1 MFKIKYGDIGING
14 IHIFNLYIFLNEY
27 LNFMN
32 INDLNISFINILFER
47 ILFVKNDKIIPITNY
62 SLNMINY
69 LGIDDNEIPDLIRYF
84 EHMLKNDYK
93 LEDNIFYISFEN
105 PNFNI
110 ILRYVLYIINKN
122 TNIKNNNIFQNGGNL
137 ELDKLL
143 KNIRENLPYV
153 DIVHDF
159 YSSFQNNEKELIKIL
174 SNTTT
179 NKNKKLNE
187 LIFNNKE
194 SIKRVLIILKNIVD
208 MNTLLKIGNIN
219 IYSSNIEQVILDF
232 ILKNIG
238 DNKNR
243 IKIKSITDIKTITD
257 FYSILSNIENIFI
270 INDSNGIS
278 HVCGFIKSLNIENRE
293 EIKNK
298 LKLYISCT

>member
-1 MFKIKYGDIGING
+1 LFKIKYGDIGING